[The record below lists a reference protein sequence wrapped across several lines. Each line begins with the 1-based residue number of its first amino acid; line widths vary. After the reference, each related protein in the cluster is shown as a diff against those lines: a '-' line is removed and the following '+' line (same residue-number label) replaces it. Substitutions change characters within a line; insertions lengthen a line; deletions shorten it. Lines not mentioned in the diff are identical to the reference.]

1 MRSATRKRR
10 TFWLLTSSFVALV
23 GFLAESAVATNRAM
37 MPDFAL
43 MDVNSTS
50 STYGQ
55 LVSPRDHLRKVSA
68 WYFGHAT

>member
-1 MRSATRKRR
+1 MMSAKRKRK
-10 TFWLLTSSFVALV
+10 TFGMLTTSVLVLV

-37 MPDFAL
+37 MPDFSL
-43 MDVNSTS
+43 TDVNSTS

-55 LVSPRDHLRKVSA
+55 PVSPRDHLRKVSA